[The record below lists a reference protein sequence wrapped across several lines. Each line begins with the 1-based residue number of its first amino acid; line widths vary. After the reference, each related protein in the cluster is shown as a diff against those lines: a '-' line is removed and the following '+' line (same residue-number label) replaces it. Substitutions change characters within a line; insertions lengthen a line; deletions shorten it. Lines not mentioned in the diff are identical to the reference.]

1 MAQQKSA
8 FVRIPASIILLKAIS
23 YVIPNDY
30 LRTLF
35 YLNLVHKPRKFL
47 RTVIN
52 SFYRMDH
59 IYEVINEFT
68 KYYKGNFSVLEF
80 GVAAGYSFTKLLYA
94 TRYLKVADRVT
105 VHGFDSFEGMH
116 STVDRRDHDIV
127 TDDNW
132 AQGQF
137 KSSYVE
143 LDDYCRRNYSNYCLY
158 KGMFDETLTDEVL
171 QQFRKTPPILIWIDS
186 DYYSSARVVMQKLI
200 PIIPNGCVIYFDEP
214 EFNYGSRFSGEMRL
228 IHEINHG
235 EFGENIEL
243 VLDRELSL
251 NTCRIYRFIDAS
263 KDASY
268 EKYNK
273 INFAVYTNTR
283 TNDSPLP

>member
-8 FVRIPASIILLKAIS
+8 FFKIPASIFLLKAFS
-23 YVIPNDY
+23 YLIPNDY
-30 LRTLF
+30 LRTF
-35 YLNLVHKPRKFL
+35 FFLNLVYKPRKFL
-47 RTVIN
+47 RTIIN

-59 IYEVINEFT
+59 VYEVINEFT
-68 KYYKGNFSVLEF
+68 KNYKGNFSVLEF
-80 GVAAGYSFTKLLYA
+80 GVAAGNSFTKHLYA
-94 TRYLKVADRVT
+94 TKYLKVADRVT

-116 STVDRRDHDIV
+116 STADRRDHEIV

-137 KSSYVE
+137 KTSYE
-143 LDDYCRRNYSNYCLY
+143 DLDDYCSRNYDNYYLY
-158 KGMFDETLTDEVL
+158 QGMFQETLTDEVL
-171 QQFRKTPPILIWIDS
+171 EQFRKTPPILIWIDC
-186 DYYSSARVVMQKLI
+186 DYYTSATVVMGKLI
-200 PIIPNGCVIYFDEP
+200 PVIPNGCVIYFDEP
-214 EFNYGSRFSGEMRL
+214 EFNFGSRFSGEARL

-235 EFGENIEL
+235 KFGETIEL
-243 VLDRELSL
+243 VLDRALSL

-268 EKYNK
+268 EPYNK
-273 INFAVYTNTR
+273 INTAPYTTTR